1 MSGVVNEYK
10 CGCMIHSVA
19 GAIRKCAGTISR
31 SCSGKMLPKGE
42 GAEARHNNAMNDS
55 AVRSYDVADILP

>member
-1 MSGVVNEYK
+1 MAVVNEYK

-19 GAIRKCAGTISR
+19 GVIRKCQGTISR
-31 SCSGKMLPKGE
+31 SLSGKRIGNGDGE
-42 GAEARHNNAMNDS
+42 QRHNNAMNDA

>member
-1 MSGVVNEYK
+1 MGVVNEYK

-19 GAIRKCAGTISR
+19 GVIRKCAGTVSR
-31 SCSGKMLPKGE
+31 SLSGRRVGGTDGE
-42 GAEARHNNAMNDS
+42 AKHNNAMNDD